1 MRESI
6 FATRI
11 VAARDMLMRP
21 GSFALIALAALLA
34 ACSSRPIDVV
44 VRPAERGVVETLV
57 ANSEAGTVQ
66 ARHHVRLAAE
76 RTGRVLALPWNEGDE
91 VPAGAI
97 VVQLDASSEQVR
109 LHAARH
115 DVQAAD
121 AAHRAAHA
129 DAELA
134 EREYKRAAALHAQG
148 LSSDEALETAR
159 AKRDAAAAALA
170 QYEARL
176 DASGAAV
183 SGHQDELAHLRVIM
197 PFHGVLTK
205 RLVEPGESVVPGQ
218 VVAEVMTLDSLDVH
232 APLDERDA
240 ADVRVGQ
247 PVRVTLDP
255 FPGVTWDA
263 RVTRVAPVVEE
274 TREQNRTLTIE
285 AQLDPVAGDSRPR
298 PGMSADLEVILAH
311 RDDVLRVPSTA
322 VIDGSRVLVL
332 KNGRAVARD
341 VRTGARNWDWTE
353 VVSGLQPGE
362 PVIVSLDRTGVVA
375 GARVRAER
383 KAGAAGTANA
393 SSRPAGGTR
402 DTASATARGAA
413 RPGGLPERPR

>member
-11 VAARDMLMRP
+11 AATRVVLMRS
-21 GSFALIALAALLA
+21 GSLALIVLAALLS
-34 ACSSRPIDVV
+34 ACSSRPIDVA
-44 VRPAERGVVETLV
+44 VRSVERGVVETLV
-57 ANSEAGTVQ
+57 ANSEAGTVV

-76 RTGRVLALPWNEGDE
+76 RAGRVLTLPWDEGDE
-91 VPAGAI
+91 VPAGTI
-97 VVQLDASSEQVR
+97 VVQLDPSSERVR
-109 LHAARH
+109 LHSARH
-115 DVQAAD
+115 DSEAAD

-129 DAELA
+129 DADLA
-134 EREYKRAAALHAQG
+134 EREYKRAVALHAQQ

-159 AKRDAAAAALA
+159 ARRDAAAAALA
-170 QYEARL
+170 RYEAQL
-176 DASGAAV
+176 GSAGAAI
-183 SGHQDELAHLRVIM
+183 SGHEDELAHLRVIM

-218 VVAEVMTLDSLDVH
+218 IVAEVMTLDSLDVH

-240 ADVRVGQ
+240 AEVRVGQ

-263 RVTRVAPVVEE
+263 HVTRVAPVVEE

-285 AQLDPVAGDSRPR
+285 AQLNPVAGDSRPR

-311 RDDVLRVPSTA
+311 RDDVLRVPSSA

-332 KNGRAVARD
+332 KGGRAVARD

-353 VVSGLQPGE
+353 VVSGLKQGE

-383 KAGAAGTANA
+383 KPAAAA
-393 SSRPAGGTR
+393 PAR
-402 DTASATARGAA
+402 DTSSAAASRAA
-413 RPGGLPERPR
+413 RPGGLAERPR